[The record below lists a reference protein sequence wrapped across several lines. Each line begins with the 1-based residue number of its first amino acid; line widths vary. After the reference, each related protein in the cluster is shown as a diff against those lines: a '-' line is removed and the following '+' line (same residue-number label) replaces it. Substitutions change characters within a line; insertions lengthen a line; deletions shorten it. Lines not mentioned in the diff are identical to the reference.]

1 MGWSERLG
9 PRWTESEVTEFF
21 SLWRQHDATTAS
33 LDRVVAAVSTELPQR
48 TPDMVRALIQMHK
61 GFLSLPMATDEGLYA
76 ILTDHYDAQAAW
88 ESEAAEKQQQQQV
101 VAASSSRRKVSR
113 RNNVQYVRSFSAA
126 IDDEFFA
133 HSEFHDCLVQMNMG
147 HFQRAKRTEWSAI
160 RGSMGHPR
168 RFSATFLKEE
178 RQKLLRY
185 RNVVRYAQRMN
196 EFPVDI
202 RFPYKIYSPLKVG
215 AHVRVLHPKSRHLCV
230 GVVCAVHVH
239 DNAYD
244 VLLPFAADHKEI
256 LRCPDTSV
264 MLLRH
269 DDSHGIT
276 DMSLLYWQQATPKAD
291 VAPSFPLEYDQHG
304 GGDLADATGM
314 AMRAVT
320 ALLQR
325 KEQLVMH
332 LSRMNDQAATMSI
345 ALPNTDVADE
355 NDVVQQFQSQYA
367 WVLVNLDTTNHMLA
381 SALYRMQLPSP
392 HHAVEDQRL
401 QDDAADAALNVQQL
415 EWAHQYMHAA
425 HERSRNLV
433 AGTIRRLTMDE
444 RCKDTLQ
451 MPQLATSELIM
462 SCMDMVLTLQC
473 AVAKVPLP
481 PMVVHKLLDRNLELL
496 KPRAHA
502 NMTLYHEMVQSIQVL
517 KSVLLTHHQNSPP

>member
-1 MGWSERLG
+1 MINWYR
-9 PRWTESEVTEFF
+9 FF
-21 SLWRQHDATTAS
+21 HHDISKNFFALWRQHDATTAS

-88 ESEAAEKQQQQQV
+88 ESEAAEQQQQQQV
-101 VAASSSRRKVSR
+101 VTASSSRRKVSR
-113 RNNVQYVRSFSAA
+113 RNNVQYLRSFSAA

-185 RNVVRYAQRMN
+185 RNVVR
-196 EFPVDI
+196 
-202 RFPYKIYSPLKVG
+202 
-215 AHVRVLHPKSRHLCV
+215 
-230 GVVCAVHVH
+230 
-239 DNAYD
+239 
-244 VLLPFAADHKEI
+244 
-256 LRCPDTSV
+256 
-264 MLLRH
+264 
-269 DDSHGIT
+269 HGIT

-332 LSRMNDQAATMSI
+332 LSRMNDQAATMS
-345 ALPNTDVADE
+345 
-355 NDVVQQFQSQYA
+355 
-367 WVLVNLDTTNHMLA
+367 
-381 SALYRMQLPSP
+381 
-392 HHAVEDQRL
+392 AVEDQRL
-401 QDDAADAALNVQQL
+401 QDDAALNVQQL

-444 RCKDTLQ
+444 RCKETLQ

-473 AVAKVPLP
+473 AVAK
-481 PMVVHKLLDRNLELL
+481 
-496 KPRAHA
+496 
-502 NMTLYHEMVQSIQVL
+502 
-517 KSVLLTHHQNSPP
+517 

>member
-1 MGWSERLG
+1 MTIDEFVRNNRGINGGQDLPREYLELLYHNIQSNQIKMQTDISDMQVVTTESWQVATESMGWSERLG

-196 EFPVDI
+196 
-202 RFPYKIYSPLKVG
+202 
-215 AHVRVLHPKSRHLCV
+215 
-230 GVVCAVHVH
+230 
-239 DNAYD
+239 
-244 VLLPFAADHKEI
+244 
-256 LRCPDTSV
+256 
-264 MLLRH
+264 
-269 DDSHGIT
+269 
-276 DMSLLYWQQATPKAD
+276 
-291 VAPSFPLEYDQHG
+291 
-304 GGDLADATGM
+304 
-314 AMRAVT
+314 
-320 ALLQR
+320 
-325 KEQLVMH
+325 
-332 LSRMNDQAATMSI
+332 
-345 ALPNTDVADE
+345 
-355 NDVVQQFQSQYA
+355 
-367 WVLVNLDTTNHMLA
+367 
-381 SALYRMQLPSP
+381 
-392 HHAVEDQRL
+392 RL

-462 SCMDMVLTLQC
+462 SCMDMVLTLQYDQ
-473 AVAKVPLP
+473 VPLP